1 MGLFQHKHDDDKKS
15 PEQEMTDTV
24 AQVFDETFREEL
36 RQRGRQYFE
45 KVINENAALFKQDL
59 DATISQVN
67 TELEVHIIRKV
78 DEQLVEHGKAMKAAQ
93 DSALQAM
100 NKTVDT
106 INEDTDKFKKE
117 LDTTVDT
124 IKTDLSEHATKLID
138 DQMDH
143 YGESM
148 KEAQVA
154 ALQTMSRSAQAVQ
167 EQYQQLGASL
177 EKNIASQEEQI
188 RMTYQQASSQLTEMQ
203 RAQDSA
209 IQSLNDTSKA
219 LQEQYQ
225 QLSVKL
231 AKDVADQEAIML
243 GIFQQNMAQVVE
255 HYLLEALGDA
265 FDLKAQLPA
274 IIKQMESSKQAM
286 MDDLKL

>member
-1 MGLFQHKHDDDKKS
+1 MGLFQHKQDDKKT
-15 PEQEMTDTV
+15 PEQEMTD
-24 AQVFDETFREEL
+24 AARQVFDDTFREEL
-36 RQRGRQYFE
+36 RQHGRQYFE
-45 KVINENAALFKQDL
+45 KVIIENAALFKQDL

-78 DEQLVEHGKAMKAAQ
+78 DEQLVEHGKAMKQAQ
-93 DSALQAM
+93 DSALESM

-106 INEDTDKFKKE
+106 INDDTEKFKKE

-124 IKTDLSEHATKLID
+124 IKADLSEHATKLID

-167 EQYQQLGASL
+167 EQYQHLGASL

-188 RMTYQQASSQLTEMQ
+188 RMTYQQASSQLTDMQ
-203 RAQDSA
+203 RAQDAA
-209 IQSLNDTSKA
+209 IQSLDATAKA
-219 LQEQYQ
+219 LREQYEL
-225 QLSVKL
+225 LSTKL

-243 GIFQQNMAQVVE
+243 GIFQQNMAQIVE

-265 FDLKAQLPA
+265 FDLKSQLPA
-274 IIKQMESSKQAM
+274 IIKQMESNKQAM